1 MSDTSVFSANH
12 DLGALAGDCR
22 DVCLVEEEGHGVC
35 GHRDEESVVFDADV
49 EDSFAL
55 PMPRVLCEGNR
66 VVACDSVL
74 G

>member
-1 MSDTSVFSANH
+1 MGDASVFST
-12 DLGALAGDCR
+12 DQDSSVSAGDCR
-22 DVCLVEEEGHGVC
+22 DDFLVEEEGQGVC
-35 GHRDEESVVFDADV
+35 GHRDEESVVFKEDV